1 MIRSNVV
8 RLTCMQAV
16 AYRQKLPSGGS
27 GIVILKKDVSQP
39 GIASISK
46 TSGEAILA
54 ANTSA
59 NEYPQEAFA
68 EAIALTN
75 GMPYRKLGGVKYVD
89 ETVAEIEDEVVE
101 VTPEEVI
108 VDGDEYQAIIVAYTN
123 KNDKFSYDLLN
134 KDLIKLANSNKQVQA
149 LVADGNNEDDIC
161 VCLAGIRFR
170 DLTGN
175 AELSDEQVK
184 IIIAMLDEIYDKGV
198 FKELKSEIRGM
209 LSSSKRQ

>member
-27 GIVILKKDVSQP
+27 GIVILKKGIAQP

-46 TSGEAILA
+46 SSGEAILS
-54 ANTSA
+54 ANTQA
-59 NEYPQEAFA
+59 GEYPQEAFA

-89 ETVAEIEDEVVE
+89 DAVTEIEDEAVE
-101 VTPEEVI
+101 VVPEEEI
-108 VDGDEYQAIIVAYTN
+108 VSAEEYKAIIAAYTD
-123 KNDKFSYDLLN
+123 KSDKFSYDLLN
-134 KDLIKLANSNKQVQA
+134 KDLIKLANSSKQVQS
-149 LVADGNNEDDIC
+149 LIEDGSDEYNIC

-175 AELSDEQVK
+175 SELTDEQIK
-184 IIIAMLDEIYDKGV
+184 TIIVMLDEIYDKGV
-198 FKELKSEIRGM
+198 FKELKSELRGM

>member
-8 RLTCMQAV
+8 RLTSMQAV

-27 GIVILKKDVSQP
+27 GIVILKKGISQP

-46 TSGEAILA
+46 SSGEAILTT
-54 ANTSA
+54 NTPV

-89 ETVAEIEDEVVE
+89 EVVAENDDETVE
-101 VTPEEVI
+101 AVPEESI
-108 VDGDEYQAIIVAYTN
+108 VSMEEYQAIIATYTN
-123 KNDKFSYDLLN
+123 KDDKFSYDLLN

-149 LVADGNNEDDIC
+149 MIADGSEEEDIC

-175 AELSDEQVK
+175 AEITDEQVK
-184 IIIAMLDEIYDKGV
+184 SIVVMLDEIYDKGV
-198 FKELKSEIRGM
+198 FKELKSELRKM
-209 LSSSKRQ
+209 LSNSKRQ